1 MSKNILK
8 ICIGTPCHLMGAA
21 DLMESI
27 EELDQNLR
35 ERIELKT
42 SHCIDN
48 CCDQAPVA
56 EFNGKVYQD
65 LNPEKLYKIITENI
79 R

>member
-1 MSKNILK
+1 MSQNILK

-21 DLMESI
+21 DLMESV
-27 EELDQNLR
+27 EELDQSLR

-48 CCDQAPVA
+48 CCDKAPVA
-56 EFNGKVYQD
+56 EFNGEIYQD
-65 LNPEKLYKIITENI
+65 LNPEKLYKIISENI

>member
-1 MSKNILK
+1 MPQNILK

-21 DLMESI
+21 DLMESV
-27 EELDQNLR
+27 EELDQSLR

-48 CCDQAPVA
+48 CCDKAPVA

-65 LNPEKLYKIITENI
+65 LNPEKLYKIISENI

>member
-1 MSKNILK
+1 MSKNTLK

-21 DLMESI
+21 ELLESVENLDLRMRQKI
-27 EELDQNLR
+27 EV
-35 ERIELKT
+35 KT
-42 SHCIDN
+42 SHCIDD
-48 CCDQAPVA
+48 CCEQAPVA

-65 LNPEKLYKIITENI
+65 LNPEKLYKIIRENI

>member
-1 MSKNILK
+1 MSKNTLK

-21 DLMESI
+21 ELLESVENLDLSMRQKI
-27 EELDQNLR
+27 EV
-35 ERIELKT
+35 KT
-42 SHCIDN
+42 SHCIDD
-48 CCDQAPVA
+48 CCEQAPVA

-65 LNPEKLYKIITENI
+65 LNPEKLYKIIRENI

>member
-1 MSKNILK
+1 MSKNTLK

-21 DLMESI
+21 ELLESVENLDLRMLQKI
-27 EELDQNLR
+27 EV
-35 ERIELKT
+35 KT
-42 SHCIDN
+42 SHCIDD
-48 CCDQAPVA
+48 CCEQAPVA

-65 LNPEKLYKIITENI
+65 LNPEKLYKIIRENI

>member
-1 MSKNILK
+1 MAKNTLK

-21 DLMESI
+21 NLLEAVENMDH
-27 EELDQNLR
+27 NLR
-35 ERIELKT
+35 KKIELKT

-56 EFNGKVYQD
+56 QFNDKVYQD
-65 LNPEKLYKIITENI
+65 LNPEKLHKIIIENI

>member
-1 MSKNILK
+1 MPQNILK

-21 DLMESI
+21 DLMESV
-27 EELDQNLR
+27 EELDQSLR

-48 CCDQAPVA
+48 CCDKAPVA
-56 EFNGKVYQD
+56 EFNGKIYQD
-65 LNPEKLYKIITENI
+65 LNPEKLYKIISENI

>member
-1 MSKNILK
+1 MPQNILK

-21 DLMESI
+21 DLMESV
-27 EELDQNLR
+27 EELDQSLR
-35 ERIELKT
+35 NRIELKT

-48 CCDQAPVA
+48 CCDKAPVA
-56 EFNGKVYQD
+56 EFNGKIYQD
-65 LNPEKLYKIITENI
+65 LNPEKLYKIISKNI

>member
-21 DLMESI
+21 DLLESV
-27 EELDQNLR
+27 EELDQRLR
-35 ERIELKT
+35 NKIELKT
-42 SHCIDN
+42 SHCIDD
-48 CCDQAPVA
+48 CCEQAPAA

-65 LNPEKLYKIITENI
+65 LNPEKLHKIISEEI

>member
-1 MSKNILK
+1 MSKNTLK

-21 DLMESI
+21 ELLESVENLDLRILQKI
-27 EELDQNLR
+27 EV
-35 ERIELKT
+35 KT
-42 SHCIDN
+42 SHCIDD
-48 CCDQAPVA
+48 CCEKAPVA

-65 LNPEKLYKIITENI
+65 LNPEKLYKIIRENI

>member
-21 DLMESI
+21 DLLESL
-27 EELDQNLR
+27 EELDQSLR
-35 ERIELKT
+35 NKIELKT

-48 CCDQAPVA
+48 CCNRAPVA

-65 LNPEKLYKIITENI
+65 LNPEKLYKLIRENI

>member
-1 MSKNILK
+1 MSENTLK

-21 DLMESI
+21 DLLESV
-27 EELDQNLR
+27 EELDQSLR
-35 ERIELKT
+35 EKIELKT

-65 LNPEKLYKIITENI
+65 LNPEKLYKIISENI

>member
-1 MSKNILK
+1 MSQNILK

-21 DLMESI
+21 DLMESV
-27 EELDQNLR
+27 EELDKSLR
-35 ERIELKT
+35 DKIELKT

-48 CCDQAPVA
+48 CCDKAPVA
-56 EFNGKVYQD
+56 EFNGKIYQD
-65 LNPEKLYKIITENI
+65 LNPEKLYKIISENI

>member
-8 ICIGTPCHLMGAA
+8 ICIGTPCHLMGAS
-21 DLMESI
+21 DLMESV
-27 EELDQNLR
+27 EELDKNLR
-35 ERIELKT
+35 DKIELKT

-56 EFNGKVYQD
+56 EFNGKIYQD
-65 LNPEKLYKIITENI
+65 LNPEKLYKIISENM

>member
-21 DLMESI
+21 DLLESV
-27 EELDQNLR
+27 ENLNQKLR
-35 ERIELKT
+35 EKIELKT

-48 CCDQAPVA
+48 CCEKAPVA
-56 EFNGKVYQD
+56 EFNGKIYQD
-65 LNPEKLYKIITENI
+65 LNPEKLDKIIRENI

>member
-21 DLMESI
+21 DLLESV
-27 EELDQNLR
+27 EELDHSLR
-35 ERIELKT
+35 EKIELKT

-48 CCDQAPVA
+48 CCEKAPVA

-65 LNPEKLYKIITENI
+65 LNPEKLHKIISENI

>member
-1 MSKNILK
+1 MSKNTLK

-21 DLMESI
+21 DLLESV
-27 EELDQNLR
+27 EELDQRLR
-35 ERIELKT
+35 NKIELKT
-42 SHCIDN
+42 SHCIDD
-48 CCDQAPVA
+48 CCEQAPVA

-65 LNPEKLYKIITENI
+65 LNPEKLHKIISEDI

>member
-1 MSKNILK
+1 MPQNILK

-21 DLMESI
+21 DLMESV
-27 EELDQNLR
+27 EELDQSLR

-48 CCDQAPVA
+48 CCDKAPVA
-56 EFNGKVYQD
+56 EFNGKIYQD
-65 LNPEKLYKIITENI
+65 LNPEKLYKIISDNI

>member
-1 MSKNILK
+1 MSKNNLR

-21 DLMESI
+21 NLLESV
-27 EELDQNLR
+27 EKFDHNLR
-35 ERIELKT
+35 QKIDLET

-48 CCDQAPVA
+48 CCEQAPVA
-56 EFNGKVYQD
+56 EFNGEIYQN
-65 LNPEKLYKIITENI
+65 LTPEKLYKIIRENI

>member
-21 DLMESI
+21 NLLESV
-27 EELDQNLR
+27 EKFDCKLR
-35 ERIELKT
+35 QKIELKT

-56 EFNGKVYQD
+56 EFNGKVYQN
-65 LNPEKLYKIITENI
+65 LNPEKLYKIIRENI
-79 R
+79 K

>member
-8 ICIGTPCHLMGAA
+8 ICVGTPCHLMGAA
-21 DLMESI
+21 
-27 EELDQNLR
+27 ELLELLENLDP
-35 ERIELKT
+35 ELSQKIELKT

-48 CCDQAPVA
+48 CCEQAPVA

-65 LNPEKLYKIITENI
+65 LNPEKLYKIISENI

>member
-1 MSKNILK
+1 
-8 ICIGTPCHLMGAA
+8 MGAA
-21 DLMESI
+21 DLMESV
-27 EELDQNLR
+27 EELDQSLR

-48 CCDQAPVA
+48 CCDKAPVA

-65 LNPEKLYKIITENI
+65 LNPEKLYKIISENI

>member
-8 ICIGTPCHLMGAA
+8 ICVGTPCHLMGAA
-21 DLMESI
+21 DLLESV
-27 EELDQNLR
+27 ENLDQKLR
-35 ERIELKT
+35 QRIELKT

-48 CCDQAPVA
+48 LCEQAPVA
-56 EFNGKVYQD
+56 EFNGEVYQD
-65 LNPEKLYKIITENI
+65 LNPEKLYKIIRENI